1 MARIVEIHPQNPQSR
16 LTQQVVDT
24 LEAGGLIAYPTDSG
38 YALGC
43 KLGNAAGVERIRKIR
58 QLDDKHHFTLV
69 CSTFA
74 QLGQFVHIDNAV
86 FRMLKV
92 ATPGPYTFILPAT
105 KEVPK
110 RLMHPKK
117 NTVGV
122 RLPEHKVVAAILDA
136 LGEPLLSSTL
146 ILPGESEALTNAL
159 DVQEAIGNDVD
170 VIVDS
175 GAVLPE
181 PTTVV
186 SFVDGQAEVMRV
198 GAGDTALFE

>member
-1 MARIVEIHPQNPQSR
+1 MARILEIHPLNPQER
-16 LTQQVVDT
+16 LVQQVVDT
-24 LEAGGLIAYPTDSG
+24 LESGGLVAYPTDSG

-43 KLGNAAGVERIRKIR
+43 KLGNASGVERIRRIR

-86 FRMLKV
+86 FRTLKA
-92 ATPGPYTFILPAT
+92 ATPGPYTFILPTT

-136 LGEPLLSSTL
+136 VGEPLLSSTL
-146 ILPGESEALTNAL
+146 ILPGESEAMTSAWE
-159 DVQEAIGNDVD
+159 VQEAIGNDVE
-170 VIVDS
+170 VIVDA
-175 GAVLPE
+175 GEVIPE

-186 SFVDGQAEVMRV
+186 SFVEGQAEVLRV

>member
-43 KLGNAAGVERIRKIR
+43 KLGNAAGMERIRKIR

-146 ILPGESEALTNAL
+146 ILPRESEALTNAL